1 MVQLGNVGY
10 QALVT
15 EKYNTSR
22 ESHRV
27 RSRRADPASPDS
39 DVLQAVFGFAYTI
52 QQEIQ
57 KLRRETNAL
66 FNSFSP
72 QVNLQP
78 GFPPA
83 LGRIVASAQNLTA
96 ATGAAIGIGSAQ
108 SMICIA
114 RSGSTA
120 PNIGSRFDG
129 RSGLGGECVRTRQ
142 TVICVNAAADPR
154 VDYNACA
161 ALGVRSMVYLPLLL
175 NEKLIGVM
183 AVFSSKAQHF
193 SAQDLN
199 CLRWAQA
206 LVVESLNGSGTQVG
220 AGSLIPELTHPQAD
234 SPHEISAFTTV
245 EPTPTPQAEVA
256 IPVLSPEPQAVP
268 RLEPTFVGTIVD
280 DSALE
285 LGPEIEQPKERNRLP
300 IIIAI
305 VLILIFGTGA
315 GLMVFQ
321 RVRRANLAK
330 QITSNAQ
337 VTPSSPTGSEPPSEP
352 TNLPQADEPPANA
365 SLKPA
370 AVLPSSVQFKSDR
383 AHAALNIALLDSVS
397 YEGFSINAPNRVY
410 FDLHGVNLVGPEGA
424 SIDVTNDIISRVRIS
439 AFRPGITR
447 IVFDLNGDK
456 PFLVKAYQGVN
467 SVTFAL
473 DASTP
478 DNPEAITPK
487 AGQVVKITSA
497 GTEILSVSQPPQT
510 N

>member
-1 MVQLGNVGY
+1 M
-10 QALVT
+10 T

-39 DVLQAVFGFAYTI
+39 DVLQAVFGFAFTI

-66 FNSFSP
+66 FNSFAP

-114 RSGSTA
+114 RSGTTA

-175 NEKLIGVM
+175 NDKLIGVM

-206 LVVESLNGSGTQVG
+206 LVVESLNGSSGSQVG
-220 AGSLIPELTHPQAD
+220 AGSLIPELIHPEAA
-234 SPHEISAFTTV
+234 SPDQTAHSTAS
-245 EPTPTPQAEVA
+245 EPPSPPKAA
-256 IPVLSPEPQAVP
+256 ALPVPSPELQAVP

-285 LGPEIEQPKERNRLP
+285 LEPEVEQEKESNRLP

-321 RVRRANLAK
+321 RVRRANHSK

-352 TNLPQADEPPANA
+352 TTLPQSDEAAANPN
-365 SLKPA
+365 LKPA
-370 AVLPSSVQFKSDR
+370 VVLPSSVQFKSDR
-383 AHAALNIALLDSVS
+383 AHAALNIALSDPVS

-439 AFRPGITR
+439 AYRPGITR
-447 IVFDLNGDK
+447 IVFDLHGDK

-478 DNPEAITPK
+478 DNPQAITPK

-497 GTEILSVSQPPQT
+497 GSEILSVSQPPQSD
-510 N
+510 